1 MDDRPKPLNDKG
13 IVQLFDKMYEDLW
26 PEDALAYLDNDY
38 NPNEIGISNV
48 VSKNNYW
55 KNLLTFL

>member
-26 PEDALAYLDNDY
+26 PEDGLAYLDNDY
-38 NPNEIGISNV
+38 NPNEVGISNV